1 MFVPTFEAAGRPGFC
16 VFCLRHRDEAER
28 SREPHRKHASW
39 LGGEVFL
46 GPSCSYGLAHE
57 FWPESVAKA
66 KPEKKVDKKLCNRC
80 GLHPKNPASASN
92 GCAHEYTETNDG

>member
-1 MFVPTFEAAGRPGFC
+1 MFVPTFEVTGRPGFC
-16 VFCLRHRDEAER
+16 IFCLRHRNEAALET
-28 SREPHRKHASW
+28 HRKHATW

-57 FWPESVAKA
+57 FWPEPAPKV

-80 GLHPKNPASASN
+80 GLHPKNPASANN
-92 GCAHEYTETNDG
+92 GCAHEYEASDG